1 MDTHGKSLYSNTISF
16 PVNATNSGGI
26 WQADILHTFRTPAT
40 SGTAVNDYDPSAYY
54 YTVTASKPGV
64 APSPQSVGGMT
75 PQIYLLLGFT
85 VKSEG
90 GNNNFANNIPQFESL
105 TNYELHT
112 FYYDHTAELKTSML
126 TLPFNAPRV
135 LGGISFGGGE
145 AVGMTY
151 ADAGT
156 SSYLAKVD
164 LLLLFD
170 PVATFNQ
177 TRFQDNRDLAVESFH
192 YVGQNTAPSG
202 TFEFDHSTQDP
213 TLQVSNDHAIINGVD
228 TVDPAHGRLLL
239 DSEFPS
245 STFNIPPTVV
255 SKAVDWYQTAK
266 KEYVEDKRVNGADQS
281 QWRSYATGMIANSNA
296 NFINNPGAP
305 SGTGTF
311 HTSQLYPANSEGLT
325 IVNSLYPTLKANVE
339 GANNSGSSWNSL

>member
-1 MDTHGKSLYSNTISF
+1 MHIRHKR
-16 PVNATNSGGI
+16 A
-26 WQADILHTFRTPAT
+26 LHP
-40 SGTAVNDYDPSAYY
+40 
-54 YTVTASKPGV
+54 
-64 APSPQSVGGMT
+64 
-75 PQIYLLLGFT
+75 
-85 VKSEG
+85 
-90 GNNNFANNIPQFESL
+90 
-105 TNYELHT
+105 
-112 FYYDHTAELKTSML
+112 
-126 TLPFNAPRV
+126 
-135 LGGISFGGGE
+135 
-145 AVGMTY
+145 
-151 ADAGT
+151 
-156 SSYLAKVD
+156 
-164 LLLLFD
+164 
-170 PVATFNQ
+170 
-177 TRFQDNRDLAVESFH
+177 
-192 YVGQNTAPSG
+192 
-202 TFEFDHSTQDP
+202 FDHSTQDP

-228 TVDPAHGRLLL
+228 IVDPAHGRLLL

-325 IVNSLYPTLKANVE
+325 IFNSLYPTLKANVE

>member
-1 MDTHGKSLYSNTISF
+1 
-16 PVNATNSGGI
+16 
-26 WQADILHTFRTPAT
+26 
-40 SGTAVNDYDPSAYY
+40 
-54 YTVTASKPGV
+54 
-64 APSPQSVGGMT
+64 
-75 PQIYLLLGFT
+75 
-85 VKSEG
+85 
-90 GNNNFANNIPQFESL
+90 
-105 TNYELHT
+105 
-112 FYYDHTAELKTSML
+112 
-126 TLPFNAPRV
+126 
-135 LGGISFGGGE
+135 
-145 AVGMTY
+145 MTY

-266 KEYVEDKRVNGADQS
+266 K
-281 QWRSYATGMIANSNA
+281 
-296 NFINNPGAP
+296 
-305 SGTGTF
+305 
-311 HTSQLYPANSEGLT
+311 
-325 IVNSLYPTLKANVE
+325 
-339 GANNSGSSWNSL
+339 